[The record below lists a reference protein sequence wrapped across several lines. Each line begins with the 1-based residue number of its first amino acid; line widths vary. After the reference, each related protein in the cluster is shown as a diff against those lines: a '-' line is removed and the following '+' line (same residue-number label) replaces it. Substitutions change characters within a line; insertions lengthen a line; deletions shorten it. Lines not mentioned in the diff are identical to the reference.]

1 MAATLSV
8 YLDTSALNFLFADDA
23 PEKKDIT
30 LDFFENFLK
39 PGIYRPFISD
49 FVLQEI
55 NQASSLEKRRALQD
69 AVRDYFVEL
78 LVLDNI
84 DEIQTLA
91 SNYLS
96 EGVVPP
102 NKILDALHIACAVD
116 HEIDYL
122 VSWNYK
128 HLANVNREKKVLA
141 VNVANNYLKFLIF
154 ELPFRTVEHSGLR
167 DSLVAS

>member
-91 SNYLS
+91 TNYLH
-96 EGVVPP
+96 EAVVPP
-102 NKILDALHIACAVD
+102 NKILDALHIACAVV
-116 HEIDYL
+116 HEMDYL

-141 VNVANNYLKFLIF
+141 VNVANNYLKPIRIITPIELIDY
-154 ELPFRTVEHSGLR
+154 GK
-167 DSLVAS
+167 